1 MERRRILWLDQL
13 KAVGFFFVILG
24 HMDLPAGAIGW
35 IYSFHMPLFF
45 LVSGFT
51 LNMGKTADTPFR
63 SQVPKLL
70 KRMVLPYVWIELIC
84 LCFSFLNTV
93 LLQGKELHLARN
105 LLGILIANGL
115 ICPYP
120 SRPLYFA
127 LVLFL
132 AQLLLWAVL
141 RLSKGKELAA
151 WLVTLALC
159 VFSFCTIGK
168 PMVWRVNVVPVAM
181 LLMLCGTLL
190 RRLYDKLRE
199 PIETGNPVWLYLCSA
214 ALFAAGFVLQRFN
227 GRLSMAGNRY
237 GDHILVGLL
246 AAVLTSCALALFLM
260 RLPTPKVM
268 AIIGQNTF
276 FYMGFHRP
284 LITLFENLLPAY
296 KESWWF
302 LTAGSLLIF
311 FGLVPAVLLVNKAC
325 AFLCC
330 KETEG
335 ETAATR
341 IGKAVCTGL
350 ALIIPYYYAVL
361 YAVGRFSLPGAAKWA
376 LLALFIPLCA
386 ALTRLLNRCV
396 PVVYLTKR
404 RRPKD
409 AR

>member
-1 MERRRILWLDQL
+1 MAQRRILWLDQL
-13 KAVGFFFVILG
+13 KAVGFFLVILG
-24 HMDLPAGAIGW
+24 HMDIPGALNGW

-51 LNMGKTADTPFR
+51 LNLKKTAEAPLR
-63 SQVPKLL
+63 AQVPKLL

-105 LLGILIANGL
+105 LLGIVIANGL

-132 AQLLLWAVL
+132 AQLLLWAAL
-141 RLSKGKELAA
+141 RLSGGRKPVA
-151 WLVTLALC
+151 WAVTAALC
-159 VFSFCTIGK
+159 VFSFLTLGK

-181 LLMLCGTLL
+181 LLMLVGTLL
-190 RRLYDKLRE
+190 RRLYDRLRG
-199 PIETGNPVWLYLCSA
+199 PIETGNPLWLYLCGA

-237 GDHILVGLL
+237 GDYVPLGLL
-246 AAVLTSCALALFLM
+246 AAVLTTVALALFLI
-260 RLPTPKVM
+260 RLPVPRVM
-268 AIIGQNTF
+268 QIIGQNTF

-284 LITLFENLLPAY
+284 LITLLENLLPAY
-296 KESWWF
+296 RDSWWF

-311 FGLVPAVLLVNKAC
+311 FGLVPVVLLVNKAC

-335 ETAATR
+335 ETPAARVGRTV
-341 IGKAVCTGL
+341 ATGL
-350 ALIIPYYYAVL
+350 ALVIPYYYAVL
-361 YAVGRFSLPGAAKWA
+361 AAVGRLALPAAAKWV
-376 LLALFIPLCA
+376 LLGLFVPLCIA
-386 ALTRLLNRCV
+386 GARLLSRFV
-396 PVVYLTKR
+396 PVVYLTR
-404 RRPKD
+404 RSLPRD
-409 AR
+409 GA